1 MSGAAFAR
9 LRVRAISL
17 WNRVQGPAR
26 LALLAAVVIRL
37 GFMLNAIGWARLVQN
52 LPGNPWFY
60 GIFVLNYC
68 SLPFYEVLTYNW
80 LWRTGP
86 RVLPALLRKRVY
98 NEALLEYSGES
109 ALFMWA
115 KDHTGV
121 PDGEVAR
128 NVRDVNILSTLA
140 GTLVT
145 FVVLVGVIGSV
156 AGRLGADDAVLLRRG
171 ILFTGGF
178 MLLLLA
184 LIAIFR
190 RRIMALSM
198 SKAAGIFGV
207 HLLRIFTNMG
217 LLALQWHVA
226 VPQVGW
232 KTWAI
237 FIGLQ
242 MAVARLPLIPAKD
255 LFFTEL
261 AVQLAPSLLAAPALL
276 AGLFVASSGL
286 NLVMHAVMY
295 LVGQIA
301 GVDAPVLTPLEA
313 RRARPLSSNSGSAAG

>member
-1 MSGAAFAR
+1 M
-9 LRVRAISL
+9 
-17 WNRVQGPAR
+17 
-26 LALLAAVVIRL
+26 
-37 GFMLNAIGWARLVQN
+37 
-52 LPGNPWFY
+52 
-60 GIFVLNYC
+60 
-68 SLPFYEVLTYNW
+68 
-80 LWRTGP
+80 
-86 RVLPALLRKRVY
+86 
-98 NEALLEYSGES
+98 
-109 ALFMWA
+109 
-115 KDHTGV
+115 
-121 PDGEVAR
+121 
-128 NVRDVNILSTLA
+128 
-140 GTLVT
+140 
-145 FVVLVGVIGSV
+145 VLVGVIGSV